1 MKKKLISLAM
11 LVTVLAMQVVGVSAA
26 SKTATM
32 AVVGNSKGYYEVDAM
47 DQEELEKLEL
57 ELLEMRN
64 RDVKSLMKELKI
76 GGLTIKNV
84 YLRLFLAY
92 GNNMIFDISNKSE
105 GMCIT
110 VGENY
115 ENTCT
120 GS

>member
-1 MKKKLISLAM
+1 MIDFNTKIPAEDL
-11 LVTVLAMQVVGVSAA
+11 TVLERTANEAIWRNVA
-26 SKTATM
+26 SKVTYP
-32 AVVGNSKGYYEVDAM
+32 SK
-47 DQEELEKLEL
+47 EELEKLEL